1 MKLLQKILKW
11 FLYFLLIP
19 AIYIIISLILG
30 YITVNRTEL
39 SHDNNKEI
47 YLSTN
52 GVHLYIV
59 IPVNNISTELK
70 KGLKFTRD
78 DKYLS
83 FGWGDENFYLN
94 TPTWH
99 DLTFWNAFK
108 ALFLKGSA
116 LIHLT
121 RYTEIE
127 KPWIKVNLSES
138 ELKKLNQFILKS
150 FKKDTNGNKIIIAN
164 SGYSI
169 NDDFYKANG
178 HYSIF
183 KTCNTWVN
191 KVFKE
196 SGLKS
201 CLWTPFDFGLIDK
214 YKGSVL

>member
-11 FLYFLLIP
+11 FLYFLIIP
-19 AIYIIISLILG
+19 VSYIIISLILG

-39 SHDNNKEI
+39 STDNNKEI

-52 GVHLYIV
+52 GVHLYII
-59 IPVNNISTELK
+59 IPVNNLSVVLK
-70 KGLKFTRD
+70 KDLAFTQD

-94 TPTWH
+94 TPTWR

-121 RYTEIE
+121 RYKGIR
-127 KPWIKVNLSES
+127 KSWIKINLSES
-138 ELKKLNQFILKS
+138 ELKKLNKFISES
-150 FKKDTNGNKIIIAN
+150 FKKDASGNKIIIADR
-164 SGYSI
+164 GYSI

-191 KVFKE
+191 KAFKE

-214 YKGSVL
+214 YK

>member
-1 MKLLQKILKW
+1 MKLLRKILKW
-11 FLYFLLIP
+11 FMYFLIIP
-19 AIYIIISLILG
+19 MSYIIISLVLG

-39 SHDNNKEI
+39 SADNNKEV

-52 GVHLYIV
+52 GVHLYI
-59 IPVNNISTELK
+59 IFPVNDLSIALK
-70 KGLKFTRD
+70 KDLAFTHD

-83 FGWGDENFYLN
+83 FGWGDENFYLK
-94 TPTWH
+94 TPVWG

-121 RYTEIE
+121 RYKVIG
-127 KPWIKVNLSES
+127 KSWIKINLSES
-138 ELKKLNQFILKS
+138 ELKKLNKFISGS
-150 FKKDTNGNKIIIAN
+150 FKKDASGNKIIIAN

-183 KTCNTWVN
+183 RTCNTWVN
-191 KVFKE
+191 EAFKK

-214 YKGSVL
+214 YK